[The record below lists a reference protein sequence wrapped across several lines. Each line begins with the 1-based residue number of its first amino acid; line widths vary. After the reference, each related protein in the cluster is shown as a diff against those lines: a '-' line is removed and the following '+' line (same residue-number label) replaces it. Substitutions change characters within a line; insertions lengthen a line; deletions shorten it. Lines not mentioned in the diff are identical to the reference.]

1 MAEQRYNSIY
11 TGQQIDLAVT
21 WLLRHI
27 NDQVFGGG
35 VSAGTIPTPEYPTY
49 WLASAGTYTCG
60 SNTFVV
66 PTGGVGIISYNGSGW
81 TFMPVGGVELV
92 NNLTSGGTTKAL
104 TAEQGKVL
112 KAIID
117 NILPTIENMVE
128 SYDVTFLFQ
137 TQTITTEKFAELLD
151 AINNN
156 KYLVCDG
163 FACIV
168 NTAVTMNNTR
178 INIKA
183 YNGALVA
190 SNNIVLN
197 ENDAT
202 ISGST
207 MRLQPHL
214 VNGENIKT
222 INQTSL
228 LGSGNIN
235 VQPTL
240 VSGQNIKTIN
250 NQSLLGNGNIVIQ
263 GGGGSGNVNL
273 VRYSDYDTMIAD
285 HTQGTGT
292 IGFES
297 EKEYYYIYVSENDEW
312 LKLADF
318 TPIDVSW
325 WFDLDTASSTDLNR
339 IDSAIE
345 TGRLLVAGNCPV
357 IVTETED
364 RVSLCKL
371 TDTNRSYLSVER
383 DDYQVSGGQ
392 FALPLAFKT
401 INGSI
406 ITTSG
411 NLSLAEPVS
420 VVEVTG
426 TTPTQELQPNTFY
439 KFGSVTSLNVT
450 LAAGAT
456 GMAAIYAFSFTAGQA
471 NPTVT
476 LPQGVVCNQ
485 TLSLAQGDKCEFSI
499 MDNLAV
505 FQTWT

>member
-66 PTGGVGIISYNGSGW
+66 PAGGVGIISYNGTGW

-151 AINNN
+151 AINSN

-178 INIKA
+178 IHIKA
-183 YNGALVA
+183 YTGVLLATY
-190 SNNIVLN
+190 NIDLN

-263 GGGGSGNVNL
+263 GGGGGIECVT
-273 VRYSDYDTMIAD
+273 YSDYAEMAAD
-285 HTQGTGT
+285 ESQPNGT
-292 IGFES
+292 IAFES
-297 EKEYYYIYVSENDEW
+297 EEEKFYIFDQANGIWKLFTDES
-312 LKLADF
+312 F
-318 TPIDVSW
+318 IDVSW
-325 WFDLDTASSTDLNR
+325 WFTDTLTTQDYSRMQSI
-339 IDSAIE
+339 ID
-345 TGRLLVAGNCPV
+345 TGRQLMHGSCPV
-357 IVTETED
+357 IVTKNSNGEIELCTLRDTTLEYT
-364 RVSLCKL
+364 SL
-371 TDTNRSYLSVER
+371 DEFGQSS
-383 DDYQVSGGQ
+383 SGTISI
-392 FALPLAFKT
+392 PRTFKT
-401 INGSI
+401 INGSA

-426 TTPTQELQPNTFY
+426 STPTQELQPNTFY

-456 GMAAIYAFSFTAGQA
+456 GMAAIYAFSFTAAQA
-471 NPTVT
+471 NPTIT
-476 LPQGVVCNQ
+476 LPSSVII
-485 TLSLAQGDKCEFSI
+485 SDAPSIAQGDLVEFNI
-499 MDNLAV
+499 MDNKAICKV
-505 FQTWT
+505 WS

>member
-66 PTGGVGIISYNGSGW
+66 PAGGVGIISYNGTGW

-151 AINNN
+151 AINSN

-178 INIKA
+178 IHIKA
-183 YNGALVA
+183 YTGVLLATY
-190 SNNIVLN
+190 NIDLN

-207 MRLQPHL
+207 TRLQPHL

-263 GGGGSGNVNL
+263 GGGGGGVECVN
-273 VRYSDYDTMIAD
+273 YMDHEEMEDDTSQLM
-285 HTQGTGT
+285 GT
-292 IGFES
+292 IGF
-297 EKEYYYIYVSENDEW
+297 VSDENQFYLFDGTEW
-312 LKLADF
+312 LLVSQVESAL
-318 TPIDVSW
+318 TP
-325 WFDLDTASSTDLNR
+325 
-339 IDSAIE
+339 
-345 TGRLLVAGNCPV
+345 
-357 IVTETED
+357 
-364 RVSLCKL
+364 
-371 TDTNRSYLSVER
+371 
-383 DDYQVSGGQ
+383 
-392 FALPLAFKT
+392 
-401 INGSI
+401 
-406 ITTSG
+406 
-411 NLSLAEPVS
+411 
-420 VVEVTG
+420 VVNVTG
-426 TTPTQELQPNTFY
+426 NTAELQPNTFY
-439 KFGSVTSLNVT
+439 RFNNSLTSVEVT
-450 LAAGAT
+450 FAT
-456 GMAAIYAFSFTAGQA
+456 PASGDVVNIYAFSFTAGQA
-471 NPTVT
+471 NPTIT
-476 LPQGVVCNQ
+476 LPSSVII
-485 TLSLAQGDKCEFSI
+485 SDAPSIAQGNLVEFNI
-499 MDNLAV
+499 MDNKAICKV
-505 FQTWT
+505 WS